1 MSLTFN
7 IAIDGHSSCGK
18 STIAKSIAQKYG
30 MRYIDTG
37 AMYRA
42 ITLYF
47 MRNDII
53 KNKQVDFALLSDSLD
68 KITINFQFNSEL
80 KKSETFLNNENV
92 ESIIRGFEVS
102 DNVSII
108 AQIKE
113 VREKLIL
120 LQKAIGKSKNVVMD
134 GRDIGTKV
142 FPDARLK
149 LFVTAKAEIRAQ
161 RRFDELTVK
170 GERVT
175 FDEIL
180 QNLNERDDHDTNRDI
195 NPLMQAEDAV
205 LIDNSVLSIQN
216 QNDLIDKLINTKNN
230 ESNY

>member
-161 RRFDELTVK
+161 RRFDELKVK

-180 QNLNERDDHDTNRDI
+180 QNLNERDNHDTNREI
-195 NPLMQAEDAV
+195 NPLLQAEDAV
-205 LIDNSVLSIQN
+205 LIDNSALSIQD
-216 QNDLIDKLINTKNN
+216 QNDLIDNLINTKNN

>member
-53 KNKQVDFALLSDSLD
+53 KNKQVDFALLSDVLD

-120 LQKAIGKSKNVVMD
+120 LQRAIGKSKNVVMD

-180 QNLNERDDHDTNRDI
+180 QNLNERDDYDTNRDI

-205 LIDNSVLSIQN
+205 LIDNSALSIQD
-216 QNDLIDKLINTKNN
+216 QNDLIDNLINTKK
-230 ESNY
+230 

>member
-47 MRNDII
+47 MRKDII

-68 KITINFQFNSEL
+68 EITINFQFNSEL

-149 LFVTAKAEIRAQ
+149 LFVTANAEIRAQ
-161 RRFDELTVK
+161 RRFDELNVK

-180 QNLNERDDHDTNRDI
+180 QNLNERDEHDTNREI
-195 NPLMQAEDAV
+195 NPLLQAEDAI
-205 LIDNSVLSIQN
+205 LIDNSALSIQD
-216 QNDLIDKLINTKNN
+216 QNDLIDNLINIKNN

>member
-30 MRYIDTG
+30 MQYIDTG

-53 KNKQVDFALLSDSLD
+53 KNKQVNFALLSDSLD

-170 GERVT
+170 GESVT

-180 QNLNERDDHDTNRDI
+180 QNLNERDDHDTNREI
-195 NPLMQAEDAV
+195 NPLLQAEDAV
-205 LIDNSVLSIQN
+205 LIDNSALSIKD
-216 QNDLIDKLINTKNN
+216 QNDLIDNLINTKNN

>member
-205 LIDNSVLSIQN
+205 LIDNSALSIQD
-216 QNDLIDKLINTKNN
+216 QNDLIDNLINTKK
-230 ESNY
+230 

>member
-18 STIAKSIAQKYG
+18 STMAKSIAQKYG

-42 ITLYF
+42 ITLYS
-47 MRNDII
+47 MRNGII
-53 KNKQVDFALLSDSLD
+53 KNKQVDFALLSASLD

-92 ESIIRGFEVS
+92 EAIIRGIEVS
-102 DNVSII
+102 DNVSVIS
-108 AQIKE
+108 QIKE

-142 FPDARLK
+142 FPYAKLK
-149 LFVTAKAEIRAQ
+149 LFVTANAEIRAQ
-161 RRFDELTVK
+161 RRYDELKVK
-170 GERVT
+170 GEKVT
-175 FDEIL
+175 FDEVL
-180 QNLNERDDHDTNRDI
+180 QNLNERDDHDTNREI
-195 NPLMQAEDAV
+195 NPLLQAEYAV
-205 LIDNSVLSIQN
+205 LIDNSALSIQD
-216 QNDLIDKLINTKNN
+216 QNNLIYNLINTINN

>member
-68 KITINFQFNSEL
+68 EITINFQFNSEL

-149 LFVTAKAEIRAQ
+149 LFVTANAEIRAQ
-161 RRFDELTVK
+161 RRFDELNVK

-180 QNLNERDDHDTNRDI
+180 QNLNERDEHDTNREI
-195 NPLMQAEDAV
+195 NPLLQAEDAI
-205 LIDNSVLSIQN
+205 LIDNSALSIQD
-216 QNDLIDKLINTKNN
+216 QNDLIDNLINIKNN

>member
-53 KNKQVDFALLSDSLD
+53 KNKQVNFALLSDSLD

-142 FPDARLK
+142 FPEARLK
-149 LFVTAKAEIRAQ
+149 LFVTAKAKIRAQ

-180 QNLNERDDHDTNRDI
+180 QNLNERDNHDTNREI
-195 NPLMQAEDAV
+195 NPLLQAEDAV
-205 LIDNSVLSIQN
+205 LIDNSVLSIED
-216 QNDLIDKLINTKNN
+216 QNDLIDNLINTKNN

>member
-53 KNKQVDFALLSDSLD
+53 KNKQVDFVSLSDSLD
-68 KITINFQFNSEL
+68 EITINFQFNSEL

-180 QNLNERDDHDTNRDI
+180 QNLNERDDHDTNREI
-195 NPLMQAEDAV
+195 NPLLQAEDAV
-205 LIDNSVLSIQN
+205 LIDNSALSIQD
-216 QNDLIDKLINTKNN
+216 QNDLIDNLINTKK
-230 ESNY
+230 